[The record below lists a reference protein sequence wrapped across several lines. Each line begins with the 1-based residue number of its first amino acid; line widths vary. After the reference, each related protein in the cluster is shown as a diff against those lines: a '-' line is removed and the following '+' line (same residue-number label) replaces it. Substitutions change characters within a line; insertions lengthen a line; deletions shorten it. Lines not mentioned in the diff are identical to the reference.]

1 MIQNLGCAR
10 LTTCLNEHIIYVL
23 LNKQELKLAKVA
35 TEKKTRVTKKQVIA
49 HRTRAVKDT
58 SPTWEGCES
67 WDGDKFHKHFR
78 NAMDYYRLESDIK
91 TYKPVVVRW
100 MESVSCAKADIAAF
114 KKVKD
119 SRVGTTMGAVAACLN
134 RGMQPQR
141 ADFNQGRDT
150 TAWLRA
156 EIVKVLNEGKN
167 DIDPDVTAAEKEAA
181 KADVYTPS
189 IQERVRDAAMRMTEE
204 IENAIESFQ
213 TDAEAFDPKAF
224 KMLNLLKAV
233 EAKAAHAR
241 IIKEFYSKDL
251 AELEEL
257 ASGKADEQLKEGY
270 SHRSKKQIKNLIA
283 FYQEIMAA
291 CTMLA
296 QEAKVN
302 RAPRAKKAVP
312 AEKIVAKLKYMKT
325 NEPLKLVSVNP
336 ADIIGASELW
346 IFNTKTRKLGK
357 YVAAEFQT
365 LSVKGTTIT
374 GFDEFKSIQKTIRK
388 PEEKLKEFKAA
399 NKVALRK
406 FMDDINATDTKMNG
420 RINEETILLKV
431 V

>member
-1 MIQNLGCAR
+1 M
-10 LTTCLNEHIIYVL
+10 
-23 LNKQELKLAKVA
+23 A
-35 TEKKTRVTKKQVIA
+35 TKAATKTRVTKKQVIA

-58 SPTWEGCES
+58 SPVWEGCET
-67 WDGDKFHKHFR
+67 WDDNTFHRHFKR
-78 NAMDYYRLESDIK
+78 SMDYYRLESDIK
-91 TYKPVVVRW
+91 SYKPVVVKW
-100 MESVSCAKADIAAF
+100 MESVGCTKSDISAF
-114 KKVKD
+114 KKIKD
-119 SRVGTTMGAVAACLN
+119 SRIGTTMGAVAACLN
-134 RGMQPQR
+134 RGMTPQR

-150 TAWLRA
+150 AAWLRS
-156 EIVKVLNEGKN
+156 EIVKVLAAGKD
-167 DIDPDVTAAEKEAA
+167 DIDPDVLAAEKEAS
-181 KADVYTPS
+181 KKDVYTPS
-189 IQERVRDAAMRMTEE
+189 IQERVREAAMRMTEE
-204 IENAIESFQ
+204 IENAIENFQ
-213 TDAEAFDPKAF
+213 TDAENFDPKAF
-224 KMLNLLKAV
+224 KMLNMLKAV

-270 SHRSKKQIKNLIA
+270 SHRSKKQVKNLIV

-325 NEPLKLVSVNP
+325 NEPLKLVSINP
-336 ADIIGASELW
+336 ADIIGTSELW
-346 IFNTKTRKLGK
+346 IYNTKTRKLGK
-357 YVAAEFQT
+357 YMAAEYQT
-365 LSVKGTTIT
+365 LSVKGTSII
-374 GFDEFKSIQKTIRK
+374 GFNENTSVQKTIRK

-399 NKVALRK
+399 GKVQLRK
-406 FMDDINATDTKMNG
+406 FLEDINATDTKMNG

-431 V
+431 A

>member
-1 MIQNLGCAR
+1 M
-10 LTTCLNEHIIYVL
+10 
-23 LNKQELKLAKVA
+23 A
-35 TEKKTRVTKKQVIA
+35 TKAATKTRVTKKQVIA

-58 SPTWEGCES
+58 SPVWEGCET
-67 WDGDKFHKHFR
+67 WDENTFHRHFKR
-78 NAMDYYRLESDIK
+78 SMDYYRLESDIK
-91 TYKPVVVRW
+91 SYKPVVVKW
-100 MESVSCAKADIAAF
+100 METVGCTKDDISAF

-119 SRVGTTMGAVAACLN
+119 SRIGTTMGAVAACLN
-134 RGMQPQR
+134 RGMTPQR

-150 TAWLRA
+150 AAWLRA
-156 EIVKVLNEGKN
+156 EIVKVLAEGKD
-167 DIDPDVTAAEKEAA
+167 DIDPDVLAAEKEAS
-181 KADVYTPS
+181 KKDVYTPS
-189 IQERVRDAAMRMTEE
+189 IQERVREAAMRMTEE

-224 KMLNLLKAV
+224 KMLNMLKAV

-257 ASGKADEQLKEGY
+257 ASGKGDEQLKEGY
-270 SHRSKKQIKNLIA
+270 SHRSKKQVKNLIA

-312 AEKIVAKLKYMKT
+312 AEKIVGKLKYMKT
-325 NEPLKLVSVNP
+325 NEPLKLVSINP
-336 ADIIGASELW
+336 ADILGSKELW
-346 IFNTKTRKLGK
+346 VFNIKTRKLGR
-357 YVAAEFQT
+357 YVAGEFT
-365 LSVKGTTIT
+365 DLGVKGTSII
-374 GFDEFKSIQKTIRK
+374 GFDEFKSIQKTLRK

-399 NKVALRK
+399 GKVQLRK
-406 FMDDINATDTKMNG
+406 FLDDINATDTKMNG

-431 V
+431 A